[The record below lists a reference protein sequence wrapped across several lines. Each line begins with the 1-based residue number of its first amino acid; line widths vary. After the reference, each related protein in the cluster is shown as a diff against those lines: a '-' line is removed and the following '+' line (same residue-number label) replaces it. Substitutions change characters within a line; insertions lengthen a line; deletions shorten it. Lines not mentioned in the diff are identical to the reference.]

1 MSIAASILIGVTVI
15 AVFCVLVVMLM
26 DIHDLMADL
35 REMDESADACVESPA
50 DQGGDR

>member
-26 DIHDLMADL
+26 DLHDLMADL
-35 REMDESADACVESPA
+35 REMDGKERERE
-50 DQGGDR
+50 DRIG